1 MRNHLVAVLSVL
13 LMAQSLPAQ
22 GADTW
27 SSCNTGL
34 VDTSASVVTVD
45 SSVSGMCIITFKSGQ
60 TFTIPAGVASIQEA
74 LVVGGGGGG
83 GFNNNGGGGGGG
95 EVKYRKTALSLSGI
109 TQLKITIGD
118 GGLDGWISA
127 TSSSWTYGENGSPS
141 SINDQNDNLIVRAG
155 GGGGGCGSSNYRDK
169 STFSGSA
176 GGACS
181 GGGSQPAGNALVD
194 PTSGWE
200 RFAKAGGPGGAG
212 GGGGAGVAA
221 TGVNGGAGIA
231 LTGGTFSGTYGGGG
245 GGWTGGATGGA
256 GGGGTPITGSYTTA
270 NADRASGTDGT
281 ANTGGGGGAAK
292 WGGSG
297 VIKLMYSIPLAGLVP
312 TFGTPIA
319 TADGFRVQ
327 ITNYSAS
334 YSWAGSV
341 TSSGVVSISDT
352 GTVTVTSVATATSST
367 LTITTTRSGYSAAS
381 ASVAQTSSKAAQA
394 PITITSTSV
403 TYGNNLTLTSTG
415 GSTGGAFTYTKVS
428 GDCSISGSILTPT
441 ASGSCIIQSSLAET
455 SFYLAETSTAT
466 TITISRASLFA
477 SISLDAGTLVFR
489 QFKTI
494 TATATVAGKV
504 TFRANGKKV
513 AGCIKKRVSAANS
526 YIATCA
532 YRPSTRGYITITTS
546 LNPSDSSYIGLTN
559 STERLFVFNRSGTRY
574 ST

>member
-1 MRNHLVAVLSVL
+1 MG
-13 LMAQSLPAQ
+13 QSLPAQ

-34 VDTSASVVTVD
+34 ANTSTSVVTVD
-45 SSVSGMCIITFKSGQ
+45 SSVSGKCIITFKSGQ
-60 TFTIPAGVASIQEA
+60 TFTIPAGVASIEEA

-118 GGLDGWISA
+118 GGLDGWIS
-127 TSSSWTYGENGSPS
+127 TTNWTYGENGLPS
-141 SINDQNDNLIVRAG
+141 SINDQNDNLIIRAG
-155 GGGGGCGSSNYRDK
+155 GGGGGCGGSNYRDK

-181 GGGSQPAGNALVD
+181 GGGSQPAGDPLVD

-221 TGVNGGAGIA
+221 TGSNGGAGIA

-256 GGGGTPITGSYTTA
+256 GGGGTAISGSYTTA

-297 VIKLMYSIPLAGLVP
+297 VVKIMYSIPSAGLVP
-312 TFGTPIA
+312 TFGTATA

-327 ITNYSAS
+327 ITNYNASFTWTGSAT
-334 YSWAGSV
+334 A
-341 TSSGVVSISDT
+341 SGVVSISDT

-367 LTITTTRSGYSAAS
+367 LTITTTRSGYSSAS
-381 ASVAQTSSKAAQA
+381 ATITQTSSKATQA

-403 TYGNNLTLTSTG
+403 TYGSNLTLTSTG
-415 GSTGGAFTYTKVS
+415 GSTGGAFSYSKVS
-428 GDCSISGSILTPT
+428 GDCTISGAILTPT
-441 ASGSCIIQSSLAET
+441 ASGSCIIQSTLAAT
-455 SFYLAETSTAT
+455 SYYLAETSTAT
-466 TITISRASLFA
+466 TITISRASLSA

-489 QFKTI
+489 QIKTI

-504 TFRANGKKV
+504 TFRANGKKIG
-513 AGCIKKRVSAANS
+513 GCINKVVSAANS
-526 YIATCA
+526 FITTCA
-532 YRPSTRGYITITTS
+532 YRPSTRGYVTITTS

-559 STERLFVFNRSGTRY
+559 STERLFVSNRSGTR
-574 ST
+574 